1 MRISD
6 WSSDVCSSD
15 LLDVA
20 DGLLDVLQDGL
31 SLAQGRLLLEHPDG
45 RLGIEDRVP
54 VVGLLEAGH
63 DLEEGGLSGTVRADD
78 TDLGAVE
85 EGEGDVVEDN
95 LVTVRLADVAQCED
109 ILSHGRE
116 PTVPRTPDSTRLR
129 VTLPCKIGRASCR
142 KRVFQY
148 G

>member
-1 MRISD
+1 MIRRPPRSTRTD
-6 WSSDVCSSD
+6 TLFPYTTLFRSHLLGDRVEAVE
-15 LLDVA
+15 LGLDVA

-63 DLEEGGLSGTVRADD
+63 DLEAGGLSGTVRADD

-85 EGEGDVVEDN
+85 ERSEGRRAGKESAS
-95 LVTVRLADVAQCED
+95 TC
-109 ILSHGRE
+109 
-116 PTVPRTPDSTRLR
+116 RTRGS
-129 VTLPCKIGRASCR
+129 PCH
-142 KRVFQY
+142 
-148 G
+148 